1 MLIFNHL
8 RQPEFVV
15 VEYRTCYKFV
25 VTADGS
31 HVNIFNSFQFFSI
44 SFKSRLLA

>member
-25 VTADGS
+25 VAADGS
-31 HVNIFNSFQFFSI
+31 HVNILNSFRFFSI
-44 SFKSRLLA
+44 SLKSRLVV